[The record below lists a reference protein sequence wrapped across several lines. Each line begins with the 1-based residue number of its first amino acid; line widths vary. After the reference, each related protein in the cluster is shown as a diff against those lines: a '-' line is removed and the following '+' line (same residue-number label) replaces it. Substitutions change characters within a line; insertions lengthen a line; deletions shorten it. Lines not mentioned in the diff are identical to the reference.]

1 MSFMIMAEK
10 AKAKKAPQA
19 RKKKR
24 AKVITLR
31 LQTENGDRDYVLEK
45 LVDAVDVLVT
55 GARPARLYQAF
66 SYLDRIRPEDIPDEE
81 LRRIFV
87 GVKDALTDALTSEQE
102 SRHKATIAC

>member
-1 MSFMIMAEK
+1 MAGK
-10 AKAKKAPQA
+10 AKAKKAAQA

-31 LQTENGDRDYVLEK
+31 LQTGNGDRDLYVLEK
-45 LVDAVDVLVT
+45 LVDAVDALVT

-66 SYLDRIRPEDIPDEE
+66 SYLHRIRPENIPDEE

-102 SRHKATIAC
+102 CRHKATIAC